1 MAAPEEAFSA
11 LLPDHGEVVDLANGS
26 FPRCWRRR
34 CLRVEWQDWVRAV
47 RRSSVS
53 MGRNGWLYNLR
64 NGLIGVLGHP
74 DKVDPIINAGDDMVG
89 NLAHGLVPSVSH
101 DR

>member
-11 LLPDHGEVVDLANGS
+11 SLPDHRELVDLADRS

-34 CLRVEWQDWVRAV
+34 CLPIEWQDWVRTVWRNSV
-47 RRSSVS
+47 R
-53 MGRNGWLYNLR
+53 MGRNGWRYDLR

-74 DKVDPIINAGDDMVG
+74 DKVEPIINAGDDMVG
-89 NLAHGLVPSVSH
+89 NLAHGLVQLLT
-101 DR
+101 R